1 MLQLASKFHYWL
13 SLISKCHYWLPT
25 DWQMSKL
32 ADDTN
37 LDWQM
42 SHILCSPEIGKCLI
56 GIGQRN
62 NLIGKCLDWQM
73 PDWQKSNWH
82 ISNWQRSHRSMAIGG
97 RRIGKWHSIP

>member
-1 MLQLASKFHYWL
+1 
-13 SLISKCHYWLPT
+13 
-25 DWQMSKL
+25 
-32 ADDTN
+32 
-37 LDWQM
+37 M

-56 GIGQRN
+56 GKGQRY

-97 RRIGKWHSIP
+97 RRIGKWHSIDREESEMPEISALQTQTS